1 LLPSWLCKNLA
12 IENIWVVRVEE
23 GSGVCITGV
32 VGCWVDVVEGIACL
46 GIGTV
51 LSVVERLVVLE
62 LVGGRLK
69 EEGCG
74 ELAEGRGGEGVGADA
89 LGSASSS
96 MAACY
101 SGCFL
106 SQSEGMLQPWTP
118 KDRVQSEQ

>member
-1 LLPSWLCKNLA
+1 LPSWLRKNFA

-23 GSGVCITGV
+23 GSGVCVTGV
-32 VGCWVDVVEGIACL
+32 VGCWIDVVEGIAGL
-46 GIGTV
+46 GVGTM
-51 LSVVERLVVLE
+51 LSVVEGLVVLE
-62 LVGGRLK
+62 LVGGGLE

-74 ELAEGRGGEGVGADA
+74 ELAEVWGWGGVGADA

-101 SGCFL
+101 SERFL
-106 SQSEGMLQPWTP
+106 LQSEGMLQPWTP